1 MKKIVLL
8 VFIAFFS
15 FEGFAQQKADLTIA
29 TTGNNNLRIKLNG
42 RKITLKD
49 RSVTFENLNPGNYA
63 LVVYQLQR
71 RNNGGNNYVEVFNNS
86 IRLIA
91 GKQMEITVLRFGKVV
106 WDEGFISN
114 DDWNDNNSIGGGS
127 NQNGNDYN
135 NSVEVTP
142 EMFVSVK
149 TQIEQ
154 SFNDGNK
161 LVTAKAVM
169 KNKLFKVQQIKELAV
184 LFFSDSN
191 RLEFLKNAYE
201 TCLEKHLYF
210 SLGEALSFNPYKQ
223 DFMKWLGD
231 R

>member
-8 VFIAFFS
+8 VFIAFFG
-15 FEGFAQQKADLTIA
+15 FESFAQQKADLTIA

-42 RKITLKD
+42 RKINLKD
-49 RSVTFENLNPGNYA
+49 RLVTFENLNPGNYA

-86 IRLIA
+86 IRLTA

-127 NQNGNDYN
+127 NQNGYDYN

-149 TQIEQ
+149 T
-154 SFNDGNK
+154 
-161 LVTAKAVM
+161 
-169 KNKLFKVQQIKELAV
+169 
-184 LFFSDSN
+184 
-191 RLEFLKNAYE
+191 
-201 TCLEKHLYF
+201 
-210 SLGEALSFNPYKQ
+210 
-223 DFMKWLGD
+223 
-231 R
+231 